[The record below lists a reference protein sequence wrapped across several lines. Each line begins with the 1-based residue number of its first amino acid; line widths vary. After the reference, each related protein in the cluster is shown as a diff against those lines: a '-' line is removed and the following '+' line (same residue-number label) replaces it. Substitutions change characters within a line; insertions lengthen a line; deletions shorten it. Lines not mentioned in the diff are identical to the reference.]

1 MNRIPLTA
9 FSFRS
14 YNFGFVFGG
23 SPEQGVR
30 MKIRLA
36 VSALAACWMV
46 PAVWAQVSGAGAA
59 AAMPQ
64 MKIAVINVQVAI
76 TSTAE
81 GKQAAAELQSQFAPR
96 QTELDNMRKQI
107 EELQTRLRTGSTT
120 LSDEEKARLAREG
133 DQMTRG
139 YQRKQQ
145 ESQDDFND
153 AQQEVVNRIGRKMM
167 EVLDKYSKENG
178 YVIVF
183 DTSSQQTPVIYA
195 ANQIDM
201 TQEIIRLY
209 DQNYPVKQGSAT
221 TPKPAAPKPATPTTP
236 KP

>member
-1 MNRIPLTA
+1 
-9 FSFRS
+9 
-14 YNFGFVFGG
+14 
-23 SPEQGVR
+23 

-36 VSALAACWMV
+36 VPALAACLIV

-64 MKIAVINVQVAI
+64 LKLAVINVQVAI

-107 EELQTRLRTGSTT
+107 EDLQTRLRTGSTT

-133 DQMTRG
+133 DQMTRA

-153 AQQEVVNRIGRKMM
+153 AQQDVVNRIGRKMM
-167 EVLDKYSKENG
+167 EVLDKHAKENG
-178 YVIVF
+178 YAIVF

-195 ANQIDM
+195 ANQIDV

-209 DQNYPVKQGSAT
+209 DQNYPVKTGSAT
-221 TPKPAAPKPATPTTP
+221 TPKPAAPKPATPAPP